1 MSKFY
6 FPLLVLAMSQYCLAN
21 TPLEIPRL
29 SSTVAFDGIPNET
42 AWEEATTLPLTMQMP
57 TYGKQPTEKSDVLI
71 AFDDDYLYLAGRLYE
86 SEPGKVM
93 ANSKKRDAMVGNTD
107 WFGLII
113 DSYYDRENALAFF
126 TNPNGLR
133 LDVNVFN
140 DAISMNDFNV
150 SWNTFWDVKTIVTD
164 KGWFAEIR
172 IPFSSLPFQS
182 KDGEVTMGITA
193 WRWIAHKNEVD
204 IFPAISNDFGDMSSW
219 KPSLSHPVVL
229 KDLTSKKPF
238 YIAPY
243 ILGGF
248 GQSHEV
254 NEAETAYEKIDDP
267 TYEAGLD
274 IKYGLNNNLTLD
286 VSLNTDF
293 AQVEVD
299 DQQINLSRF
308 SLFFPEKRLFFQERA
323 GIFNYNFGRE
333 DQLFYSRRI
342 GITDDGDPV
351 RIYGGARVVGRM
363 GKWDLGLM
371 NMQTATFDTINSEN
385 FSVAR
390 LRKQVINEN
399 SDVGA
404 ILTNRMDFQGNYNST
419 YGFDATIRVYK
430 NDFLSLRWAQTFQND
445 SPNQV
450 LSLDPTR
457 LWISIARQQFKG
469 FTYAASY
476 SRSGFDFNPS
486 MGFQGREDFHRH
498 GSRLSYGWITGE
510 KSKLQRH
517 GILYRGAFFWSL
529 QEKKLETYAGG
540 LGWEFATKSGA
551 GGEIKANYQVE
562 NLFRDTLEFTEKV
575 KILPGEYKFPS
586 LEANFFT
593 SQSRA
598 FNAMGN
604 IEVGNFYDGKKYTFG
619 LTPNFAASSSLEL
632 SGTYE
637 FNHIRFPN
645 RDLVVNLHI
654 ARLKLLYMFSTKL
667 SVSSFVQYNS
677 SAHTFLANVRLRYNP
692 KEGNDL
698 YIVYNDELNTDRDRE
713 LLLLPKSNARA
724 IVLKYTYTFRI

>member
-6 FPLLVLAMSQYCLAN
+6 FPLFVLAIGQYGLAN
-21 TPLEIPRL
+21 NPIEIPRL
-29 SSTVAFDGIPNET
+29 ESIITFDGIPDED
-42 AWEEATTLPLTMQMP
+42 AWNQAKTLPLVMQMP
-57 TYGKQPTEKSDVLI
+57 TFGKDPTEKSDVLI
-71 AFDDDYLYLAGRLYE
+71 GYDDNYLYLAGRLYE
-86 SEPGKVM
+86 TEPGKVM

-107 WFGLII
+107 WFGLVI

-133 LDVNVFN
+133 LDLNVFN
-140 DAISMNDFNV
+140 DAIGENDFNI
-150 SWNTFWDVKTIVTD
+150 SWNTFWDVKTHVSD
-164 KGWFAEIR
+164 VGWFAEIR

-182 KDGEVTMGITA
+182 KEGEVTMGITT

-204 IFPAISNDFGDMSSW
+204 IFPAIPLDFGDMSSW

-229 KDLTSKKPF
+229 KDVSSKKPF

-243 ILGGF
+243 ILGGL
-248 GQSHEV
+248 GQSYEL
-254 NEAETAYEKIDDP
+254 NERETAYEKINNP

-286 VSLNTDF
+286 VSINTDF

-323 GIFNYNFGRE
+323 GIFNFNFGRE
-333 DQLFYSRRI
+333 DQLFYSRSI
-342 GITDDGDPV
+342 GITEDGDPV

-371 NMQTATFDTINSEN
+371 NMQTARFDSINSEN
-385 FSVAR
+385 FTVAR

-404 ILTNRMDFQGNYNST
+404 ILTNRMDFEGNYNST
-419 YGFDATIRVYK
+419 YGLDATIRVFN
-430 NDFLSLRWAQTFQND
+430 NDFLSVRWAQTFQND
-445 SPNQV
+445 SSNQV

-457 LWISIARQQFKG
+457 LWISLSRRQFKG
-469 FTYAASY
+469 FTYGLSY
-476 SRSGFDFNPS
+476 SRSGTDFNPN

-498 GSRLSYGWITGE
+498 GSRITHGWICEE

-517 GILYRGAFFWSL
+517 AIVYRGAFFWSL
-529 QEKKLETYAGG
+529 NEKRLETYSGG
-540 LGWEFATKSGA
+540 IGWEFTTKSGA
-551 GGEIKANYQVE
+551 FGEIKANYQAE
-562 NLFRDTLEFTEKV
+562 NLFSDTLEFTDEV
-575 KILPGEYKFPS
+575 KILPGEYDFSS
-586 LEANFFT
+586 LELNFLT

-598 FNAMGN
+598 FNTMGN
-604 IEVGNFYDGKKYTFG
+604 IEVGNFYDGEKYTFG
-619 LTPNFAASSSLEL
+619 LTPTFAASSSLEL

-637 FNHIRFPN
+637 YNHIRFPQRN
-645 RDLVVNLHI
+645 QIVNLHI

-677 SAHTFLANVRLRYNP
+677 TENTFLANVRLRYNP

-698 YIVYNDELNTDRDRE
+698 YIVYNDELNTERERE
-713 LLLLPKSNARA
+713 LLMLPKSNERA
-724 IVLKYTYTFRI
+724 IVLKYTYTFSI